1 MFNDTKEDN
10 LRNLIIE
17 KATEAFFSYGFA
29 NTTTQQIAKEL
40 EISKKT
46 LYKYFISK
54 EELLYAVMDA
64 HHREIELKIHTV
76 IEDLNLDFLEKLKDV
91 TKIIGAYKSTF
102 TPQFIRDLQKVDR
115 EQWKSKESPY
125 RRFVPHVEKLLKEG
139 VQTGMIREDIDL
151 QMIMLIVSSA
161 FENLLCVEALSRMP
175 FSFQDIMEA
184 IPKVITEGILTEK
197 ARGKYLPN

>member
-1 MFNDTKEDN
+1 VLTEIKEDN

-17 KATEAFFSYGFA
+17 KAAEQFFNYGFA
-29 NTTTQQIAKEL
+29 NTTTQQIAEEL

-46 LYKYFISK
+46 LYKFFSSK
-54 EELLYAVMDA
+54 EELLFAVMDKR
-64 HHREIELKIHTV
+64 HREIELKIHTV
-76 IEDLNLDFLEKLKDV
+76 IEDPKLDFLEKLNEV
-91 TKIIGAYKSTF
+91 TKIIGTYKSTF
-102 TPQFIRDLQKVDR
+102 TPQFIRDLQKVNC

-125 RRFVPHVEKLLKEG
+125 RRFVPHVEKLLNEG

-151 QMIMLIVSSA
+151 QMIMLIVSGA

-197 ARGKYLPN
+197 ARGKYLSN